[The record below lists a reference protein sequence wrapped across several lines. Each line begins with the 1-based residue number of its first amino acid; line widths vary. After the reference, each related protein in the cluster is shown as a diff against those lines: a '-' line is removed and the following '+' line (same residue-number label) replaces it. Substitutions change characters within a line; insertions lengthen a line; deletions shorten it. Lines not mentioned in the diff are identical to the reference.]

1 MRAGQ
6 LRERVEI
13 LYAAQAQNS
22 YGEPAQDWS
31 SATVT
36 ATVWGQLKPL
46 MAQARE
52 AFAMVAEQLQA
63 KAPYQCRMRYR
74 APGATGLS
82 TVTNRMRINSRVFEI
97 LAVLDPD
104 GRERETVVMCYEVQA

>member
-22 YGEPAQDWS
+22 YGEPAQDWAN
-31 SATVT
+31 ATVT
-36 ATVWGQLKPL
+36 ATVWGQLTPL

-52 AFAMVAEQLQA
+52 AFATVAEQLQA
-63 KAPYQCRMRYR
+63 KAPYQVRLRYR
-74 APGATGLS
+74 AGLS
-82 TVTNRMRINSRVFEI
+82 TVTNRLRVDGRVFEI
-97 LAVLDPD
+97 LAVLDPE

>member
-13 LYAAQAQNS
+13 LYAAESQNS

-31 SATVT
+31 NPTVT
-36 ATVWGQLKPL
+36 ATVWGQLTPL

-52 AFAMVAEQLQA
+52 AFAVGAEQLQA
-63 KAPYQCRMRYR
+63 KTPYQCRLRYR
-74 APGATGLS
+74 TGLS
-82 TVTNRMRINSRVFEI
+82 TRTNRLRANGRTYEI
-97 LAVLDPD
+97 TAVMDPD
-104 GRERETVVMCYEVQA
+104 GRERETVVMCYEVLT